1 MANITPK
8 TYVGYG
14 NETDPNTGNVISV
27 GTKEIVRGTATDANT
42 YVDPE
47 EVKGACE
54 ELKEA
59 MNGSSGGITRIKN
72 QLKNVSVDADG
83 HMLQIED
90 ATMEPLISATADSLD
105 ETSSAI
111 EDLVTDI
118 IDYAQK
124 EHDNKQ
130 EEYNENK
137 KNEISGTYGVT
148 SVVEL

>member
-1 MANITPK
+1 MAKITPK

-14 NETDPNTGNVISV
+14 DETDPTTGNVISA

-47 EVKGACE
+47 EVKSACE

-59 MNGSSGGITRIKN
+59 MNGSGGGITKVKN

-83 HMLQIED
+83 NMLQIED
-90 ATMEPLISATADSLD
+90 ATMQPLISATADSLGQA
-105 ETSSAI
+105 SSSV
-111 EDLVTDI
+111 EDLITDI

-130 EEYNENK
+130 IEYNENK